1 MPNLTTRLSARSRP
15 AERQNAVSTGRI
27 TMPSTEDGQDGDPPR
42 DLVARII
49 QKRAEVEA
57 YLTTAVSRQRRL
69 LNLTIIA
76 GACASALL
84 AAPALGG
91 KPFMDWLTST
101 FGLSSPSWQIVCA
114 AAAACAL
121 TAAIATQ
128 LLKTRNTDEHVARA
142 LGVRAKLEMLEV
154 GLISTQL
161 DQAEASSEYI
171 KCIENAAFIHGA

>member
-1 MPNLTTRLSARSRP
+1 MPSITTRLSARSRP
-15 AERQNAVSTGRI
+15 AGRPNPVSTGTI
-27 TMPSTEDGQDGDPPR
+27 AIPPAEDGQDGDPRR
-42 DLVARII
+42 DLVGRIT

-84 AAPALGG
+84 AAPTLGG

-101 FGLSSPSWQIVCA
+101 FGLSSPSWQVVCA
-114 AAAACAL
+114 AAAACSL
-121 TAAIATQ
+121 TATIATQ
-128 LLKTRNTDEHVARA
+128 VLKTRNTDEHVARA

-154 GLISTQL
+154 GLLSAQL

-171 KCIENAAFIHGA
+171 TCIENAAFIHGA